1 MKLSTVMDTIYL
13 PPNVSPRLNGS
24 TCSLSSTSSR
34 GSSLVS
40 RLSSLASATFS
51 KPSSPTPKN
60 PVEFWA
66 QFDRNSMQKR
76 SLSCFLKNIFVTRL
90 KPEVVENIYEF
101 VKGDVGEV
109 ETSFIIEEFLADCV
123 SAGLYC
129 VIDDFLSEYELRLI
143 EEEQRAKLI
152 QGK

>member
-1 MKLSTVMDTIYL
+1 MDTIFL
-13 PPNVSPRLNGS
+13 PPNVSLQLHGS

-40 RLSSLASATFS
+40 RLSSLASTTFS

-66 QFDRNSMQKR
+66 QFDRNLPQTR
-76 SLSCFLKNIFVTRL
+76 SLRGFLKDIFVTSS
-90 KPEVVENIYEF
+90 KTEVVENIDEF
-101 VKGDVGEV
+101 VKGKVVEA
-109 ETSFIIEEFLADCV
+109 ETSLMSDEFLLDCV
-123 SAGLYC
+123 PTGLYC
-129 VIDDFLSEYELRLI
+129 VIDDFLSEYELRLL
-143 EEEQRAKLI
+143 EEEQRAKLL